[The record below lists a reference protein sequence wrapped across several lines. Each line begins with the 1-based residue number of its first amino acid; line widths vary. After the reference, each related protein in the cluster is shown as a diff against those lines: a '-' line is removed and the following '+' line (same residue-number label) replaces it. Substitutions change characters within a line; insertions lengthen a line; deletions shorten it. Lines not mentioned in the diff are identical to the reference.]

1 VKKIFI
7 LTFSDVKND
16 SRILRYLQSVEKNYD
31 LFLLGNGNFTNK
43 KVHYIDINYK
53 LNRKNKSIFDFLYY
67 NFYLR
72 FKTYITVKN
81 VRPDIVH
88 ANDFETFLPS
98 YFAFINKKDSI
109 IYDSHEIWCER
120 AGVRKNILTR
130 IFNYLE
136 YLLEKRLIKKIK
148 YFVTVSNSIK
158 NYFEEKYQTK
168 NIFVVRNFPY
178 LNSYSEFE
186 KTIFDFIKNEK
197 RIKFVY
203 IGPISSER
211 NIPFLLEVFKN
222 FEKDYHLTLIGKN
235 LLKLSDSQNIKIFDN
250 IEEKKVIPTLK
261 LFDIGVHPLKTNNLN
276 HKFSLPNK
284 IFQYMASSL
293 AIFVYENVETLK
305 IVERCNNGFTADFSE
320 RKNVLEKLERFKKVD
335 LKKLKENS
343 YKNFIEFYNWEREK
357 IVYLNIL
364 KNL

>member
-1 VKKIFI
+1 M
-7 LTFSDVKND
+7 
-16 SRILRYLQSVEKNYD
+16 
-31 LFLLGNGNFTNK
+31 
-43 KVHYIDINYK
+43 
-53 LNRKNKSIFDFLYY
+53 
-67 NFYLR
+67 
-72 FKTYITVKN
+72 
-81 VRPDIVH
+81 
-88 ANDFETFLPS
+88 
-98 YFAFINKKDSI
+98 
-109 IYDSHEIWCER
+109 
-120 AGVRKNILTR
+120 
-130 IFNYLE
+130 
-136 YLLEKRLIKKIK
+136 IKKIK